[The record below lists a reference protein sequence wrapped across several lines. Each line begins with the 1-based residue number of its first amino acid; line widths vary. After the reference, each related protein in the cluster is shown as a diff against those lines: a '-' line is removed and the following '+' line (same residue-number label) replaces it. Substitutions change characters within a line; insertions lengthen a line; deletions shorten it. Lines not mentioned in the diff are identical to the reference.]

1 MNKRCR
7 RTGAR
12 TILGLL
18 FALACH
24 GAVAATE
31 QQWIAAAD
39 AAVAFGRAQGLPIS
53 LLVEH
58 GPDLP
63 GHTPVGI
70 RSGAGACTLVVSAAG
85 NPTAERVAALI
96 EPDLVDLF
104 LEGAAVH
111 EVGHCYRRLH
121 GYPHDEHLPAL
132 VGWIAPVRA
141 WFNRRVRTEEAFA
154 DLTTVAWAAR
164 YHPDRYAALLA
175 AMQRLRTRFREPKH
189 DTLAWLDAAARAGPQ
204 DAGGDLFVVAGENL
218 SRTN

>member
-1 MNKRCR
+1 MNKPLL
-7 RTGAR
+7 GA
-12 TILGLL
+12 LL
-18 FALACH
+18 ALACH
-24 GAVAATE
+24 GAGAATE

-70 RSGAGACTLVVSAAG
+70 RSGDGACTLVVSAGG
-85 NPTAERVAALI
+85 NPTAERVAALV
-96 EPDLVDLF
+96 EPDLV
-104 LEGAAVH
+104 

-132 VGWIAPVRA
+132 VGWIGPVRD
-141 WFNRRVRTEEAFA
+141 WFNRRVCTEEAFA

-164 YHPDRYAALLA
+164 YHPERYAALLA
-175 AMQRLRTRFREPKH
+175 TLLILVLVVCHFSGSSIDALWGH
-189 DTLAWLDAAARAGPQ
+189 D
-204 DAGGDLFVVAGENL
+204 
-218 SRTN
+218 